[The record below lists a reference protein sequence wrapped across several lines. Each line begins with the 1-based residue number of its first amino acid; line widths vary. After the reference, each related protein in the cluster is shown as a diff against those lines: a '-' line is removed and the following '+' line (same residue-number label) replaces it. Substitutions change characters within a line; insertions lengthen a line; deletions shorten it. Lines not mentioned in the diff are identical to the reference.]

1 MLSWSSK
8 DYGRCGRSLRRVGTC
23 PGWMYF
29 WGHGNLR
36 CGLRPARLPG
46 CARIHVDNPDNRD
59 RLRSRRL
66 ILGLCLL
73 RLEAFGAFQALIEA
87 MGATETL
94 GNFEDRTHGRTF
106 PSERSSERRPRPR
119 RSFVSPSDARRMPR
133 RQRKARRAGR
143 GERQKTE
150 GPLERGPS
158 VESTLKVQQ
167 RYGLTTHQR
176 FPTAWPVVSPAFW
189 SLA

>member
-46 CARIHVDNPDNRD
+46 CARVHVDNPDNRD

-94 GNFEDRTHGRTF
+94 GNFKDRTHGHTSLVNDQVSGDRGRAG
-106 PSERSSERRPRPR
+106 RSCLLPMQGGCRNGSERRGG
-119 RSFVSPSDARRMPR
+119 
-133 RQRKARRAGR
+133 QEEGKGKKARAPLR
-143 GERQKTE
+143 G
-150 GPLERGPS
+150 GPR
-158 VESTLKVQQ
+158 LKA
-167 RYGLTTHQR
+167 
-176 FPTAWPVVSPAFW
+176 P
-189 SLA
+189 